1 VAVSIKN
8 VVAAGTIPKT
18 LEATKITQ
26 NYVVAALVTSLALV
40 ITVSLRNCPH
50 MMKSLSLLRYLAIAI
65 VVLLLDQL
73 SKWTALSNLQMGVP
87 EPVLPF
93 MNWLLLFNP
102 GAAFSFLAQ
111 GSGWQRWFFTIIGLA
126 ASIYIV
132 WLLYKS
138 QSEKLLCIALS
149 LILGGALGNVLDRV
163 MYGAVV
169 DFIDL
174 YYGNW
179 HWPAFNIA
187 DSAICVGAALI
198 IWGELRKSF
207 GKSAQ
212 HH

>member
-1 VAVSIKN
+1 M
-8 VVAAGTIPKT
+8 
-18 LEATKITQ
+18 
-26 NYVVAALVTSLALV
+26 SLAY
-40 ITVSLRNCPH
+40 
-50 MMKSLSLLRYLAIAI
+50 LRYLAIAMI
-65 VVLLLDQL
+65 TLLLDQL
-73 SKWTALSNLQMGVP
+73 SKWSALSNLQLGVP

-102 GAAFSFLAQ
+102 GAAFSFLAE
-111 GSGWQRWFFTIIGLA
+111 GTGWQRWFFTVIGLA
-126 ASIYIV
+126 ACVYII
-132 WLLYKS
+132 WQLRKS
-138 QSEKLLCIALS
+138 LHDKMLCVALS

-174 YYGNW
+174 YYSNW

-187 DSAICVGAALI
+187 DSAICIGAGLI

-212 HH
+212 SH